1 MRFLR
6 DLTLS
11 DEIILVSFN
20 FSGTESDFLLN
31 FCLLLLDISLL
42 ISHLIDH
49 TFFFEIFLSCFSLD
63 SSLLSLLFFEFA
75 LQVLEERH
83 RADSYVFD
91 VDTLK
96 PHTPSLEQGLEFG
109 SDLAG

>member
-1 MRFLR
+1 MSFNLLLGLLFFLEDRFYELTSVRFLG

-63 SSLLSLLFFEFA
+63 SSLLPLLFFEFA

-83 RADSYVFD
+83 
-91 VDTLK
+91 
-96 PHTPSLEQGLEFG
+96 
-109 SDLAG
+109 